1 MGHPLH
7 FMEGGVG
14 VEGALEAPVFPS
26 LYPWSNRFLQA
37 WTRLCPADRRFWA
50 RGHSSCSVR
59 VTGAPVQRTKA
70 RPVYHMAVRP
80 SRAQRQ
86 GGGDRLERLSKGQRR
101 DPCTTWP
108 SGPPEHRDKE
118 GETGW
123 SACPKDKGATRVPHG
138 RQALPSTETRRG
150 RQAGAPVQRTKARPV
165 YHMAVRPSR
174 AQRQGGGDRH
184 RRCLRPRRPPPR
196 SGGGGPC
203 GNMGRGRGRGR
214 GRVEKRLVR

>member
-14 VEGALEAPVFPS
+14 VEGA
-26 LYPWSNRFLQA
+26 WR
-37 WTRLCPADRRFWA
+37 RLSSPPCI
-50 RGHSSCSVR
+50 RGRTGSCKRGRAFVLR
-59 VTGAPVQRTKA
+59 TGAFGR
-70 RPVYHMAVRP
+70 
-80 SRAQRQ
+80 
-86 GGGDRLERLSKGQRR
+86 GDTAPALSGSLERLSKGQRR

-174 AQRQGGGDRH
+174 AQRQGGGDRLERLSKGQRRDPCTTWPSGPPEH
-184 RRCLRPRRPPPR
+184 RDKEGETDTAGVFDPDAPLHGVEGVAHV
-196 SGGGGPC
+196 STWAGGGG
-203 GNMGRGRGRGR
+203 GGGWKN
-214 GRVEKRLVR
+214 VW